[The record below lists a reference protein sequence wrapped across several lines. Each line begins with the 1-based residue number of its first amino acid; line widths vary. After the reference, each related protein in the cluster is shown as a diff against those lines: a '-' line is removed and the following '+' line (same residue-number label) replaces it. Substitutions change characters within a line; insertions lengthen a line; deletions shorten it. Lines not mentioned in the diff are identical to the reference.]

1 VVQGRH
7 RFSQLD
13 ILRYPERLQHRHHSD
28 IKQGAATCMNE
39 QHQEQSPRPQGKR
52 VALFV
57 TCLADLFRPSV
68 AFASIKLLEQAGC
81 EVTVPLLQ
89 TCCGQPSYNSGDYES
104 TVPLARQV
112 IVLLEA
118 ADYVVVPSGS
128 CAGMICQHYPKLLE
142 GTWRDRALQLAAK
155 TFELTVF
162 LKEVAQIESQGA
174 KESGYP
180 TVTYHDGCAGLRE
193 LGIREQPRQLLR
205 ELCGIEVSE
214 LQQGE
219 VCCGFGGTFCAKMPE
234 ISGKMVGDK
243 LQHALATGARILAG
257 GDLGCLLNIAGR
269 AQRQGAAIEVR
280 HIAELL
286 CGNLD
291 TPAIGQGR

>member
-1 VVQGRH
+1 M
-7 RFSQLD
+7 
-13 ILRYPERLQHRHHSD
+13 IERDRDYSPPSG
-28 IKQGAATCMNE
+28 KQ
-39 QHQEQSPRPQGKR
+39 

-81 EVTVPLLQ
+81 SVTVPMQQ
-89 TCCGQPSYNSGDYES
+89 TCCGQPAYNSGDYEA

-112 IVLLEA
+112 IAMLEPY
-118 ADYVVVPSGS
+118 DYVVAPSGS
-128 CAGMICQHYPKLLE
+128 CAGMICVHYPRLLE
-142 GTWRDRALQLAAK
+142 GEWRDRALQLAAK

-162 LKEVAQIESQGA
+162 LQEVARIAPRGSA
-174 KESGYP
+174 MSGLP
-180 TVTYHDGCAGLRE
+180 GVTYHDGCAGLRE

-205 ELCGIEVSE
+205 ELCGIEVNE
-214 LQQGE
+214 VQQGE

-234 ISGKMVGDK
+234 ISGKMVSDK
-243 LQHALATGARILAG
+243 LKHIAATGAGILAG

-269 AQRQGAAIEVR
+269 ARRQGQHIEVR

-286 CGNLD
+286 SQDMN
-291 TPAIGQGR
+291 TPAIGQGK

>member
-1 VVQGRH
+1 
-7 RFSQLD
+7 
-13 ILRYPERLQHRHHSD
+13 
-28 IKQGAATCMNE
+28 M
-39 QHQEQSPRPQGKR
+39 R

-81 EVTVPLLQ
+81 EVSVPLKQ
-89 TCCGQPSYNSGDYES
+89 TCCGQPAYNNGDYEA
-104 TVPLARQV
+104 TVPLAQQV
-112 IVLLEA
+112 ITLLEPY
-118 ADYVVVPSGS
+118 DYVVLPSGS
-128 CAGMICQHYPKLLE
+128 CAGMICHHYPKLLE
-142 GTWRDRALQLAAK
+142 GEWRDRALHLAAR

-162 LKEVAQIESQGA
+162 LQDIAHIKSQNNNLAGLPA
-174 KESGYP
+174 
-180 TVTYHDGCAGLRE
+180 VTYHDGCAGLRE

-205 ELCGIEVSE
+205 ELCGVEINE
-214 LQQGE
+214 LQQSE

-243 LQHALATGARILAG
+243 LNHALATGARILAG

-269 AQRQGAAIEVR
+269 ARRQGEDIEVR

-286 CGNLD
+286 CHDLD
-291 TPAIGQGR
+291 NPAIGQGK

>member
-1 VVQGRH
+1 
-7 RFSQLD
+7 
-13 ILRYPERLQHRHHSD
+13 
-28 IKQGAATCMNE
+28 MNE
-39 QHQEQSPRPQGKR
+39 QHSDHSPAPHGMQ

-68 AFASIKLLEQAGC
+68 AFASIKLLQQAGC
-81 EVTVPLLQ
+81 DVTVPLQQ
-89 TCCGQPSYNSGDYES
+89 TCCGQPAYNSGDYEA

-112 IVLLEA
+112 ITLLET

-128 CAGMICQHYPKLLE
+128 CAGMICHHYPKLLT
-142 GTWRDRALQLAAK
+142 GAWRDRALQLAAK

-162 LKEVAQIESQGA
+162 LRDIARIEPRVNDLSGLPAVA
-174 KESGYP
+174 
-180 TVTYHDGCAGLRE
+180 YHDGCAGLRE

-205 ELCGIEVSE
+205 DLCGIEVSE
-214 LQQGE
+214 LQQSE

-243 LQHALATGARILAG
+243 LSHVLATGARILAG
-257 GDLGCLLNIAGR
+257 GELGCLLNIAGR

-286 CGNLD
+286 GGDLNA
-291 TPAIGQGR
+291 PAIGQGR